1 MRGATFIVP
10 FLAFLVIVPT
20 WAGEKKHPRPSR
32 SIADDLRELTK
43 GKGEWRGSPIKIKRE
58 LMGKV
63 EQVIPALAFVPLD
76 KGAKTEDDF
85 FLIVGVEV
93 SCGITFGP
101 LHDTFKLVEKGSKR
115 FIVIGEGDKQVALSY
130 SLQDGKLKL
139 TADKK
144 IRVKGEG
151 EIDYSGD
158 WTRKN

>member
-10 FLAFLVIVPT
+10 FLGFLVIVPT
-20 WAGEKKHPRPSR
+20 WAGEEKRPQPSR
-32 SIADDLRELTK
+32 SLADDLRELTK
-43 GKGEWRGSPIKIKRE
+43 GKSEWRGSPIKVKRE
-58 LMGKV
+58 LTGKE
-63 EQVIPALAFVPLD
+63 EQVIPALAFLPLD
-76 KGAKTEDDF
+76 KGAKPEDES
-85 FLIVGVEV
+85 LVIVGVDD
-93 SCGITFGP
+93 GGLTFG
-101 LHDTFKLVEKGSKR
+101 LLTTFKLIEKGSKR